1 MYEMVEKANQELE
14 VRYEY
19 NTHILRY
26 ADFRVTNPIFSE
38 TAFRGANGEINET
51 IAAGRI
57 HANNLNLYLAIQTIK
72 TVNNGN
78 DRK

>member
-1 MYEMVEKANQELE
+1 MVEKTNQELE

-19 NTHILRY
+19 SRHILRY
-26 ADFRVTNPIFSE
+26 ADFRATNPISPE

-57 HANNLNLYLAIQTIK
+57 HANNLNPYLAIQTIK